1 MNKKFPARL
10 LLPASHK
17 VKFPKTGPPG
27 TLLRECGG
35 EGFPSPIRLPDG
47 EAAED
52 HAVQSQDLLSYAAPD
67 FRMLSLPDDN
77 PALFLCYGNQV
88 QAAGAMKLF
97 QQPVS
102 GGRTRI
108 DSAVLRTERA
118 QSQIQ
123 CIR

>member
-1 MNKKFPARL
+1 MNLIYQLRNLFTPHRETALPTPATSYKEL
-10 LLPASHK
+10 LSNLDELC
-17 VKFPKTGPPG
+17 T
-27 TLLRECGG
+27 
-35 EGFPSPIRLPDG
+35 RLPDG

-108 DSAVLRTERA
+108 DSTVLRTERA